1 MSTETYL
8 LLRKEG
14 TVIAQ
19 PLAAPE
25 TGELLVSL
33 LQQGFVLDPR
43 QILAG
48 NSRQALACYE
58 HEIGELPGIQGTS
71 TAGRPS

>member
-1 MSTETYL
+1 MSTEAYL
-8 LLRKEG
+8 LLHKEG

-25 TGELLVSL
+25 TGDLLVSL
-33 LQQGFVLDPR
+33 LQQGFVLAPR

-58 HEIGELPGIQGTS
+58 NEISVLPGTQGVS
-71 TAGRPS
+71 TMERQS